1 MDKEAQYELCYN
13 DRNVRD
19 RGIVA
24 RRIALLCEQGRIAV
38 KKGKTWL
45 ILEAAEKLLNKRKND
60 VITL

>member
-38 KKGKTWL
+38 KR
-45 ILEAAEKLLNKRKND
+45 EKLG
-60 VITL
+60 

>member
-1 MDKEAQYELCYN
+1 MEAQYELCYN

-38 KKGKTWL
+38 KRENLVNSG
-45 ILEAAEKLLNKRKND
+45 RYR
-60 VITL
+60 